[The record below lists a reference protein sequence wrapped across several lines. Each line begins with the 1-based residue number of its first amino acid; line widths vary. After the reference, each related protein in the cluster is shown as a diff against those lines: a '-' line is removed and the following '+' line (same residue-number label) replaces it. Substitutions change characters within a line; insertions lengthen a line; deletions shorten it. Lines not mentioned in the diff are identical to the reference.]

1 MGNNNNNNK
10 MMMKTNNRDNA
21 KSPDAERRELA
32 NKLRPGKGTNKD
44 RTEKNTRAR
53 MGNNSNNN
61 NKMMMKTNNRD
72 NAKSPDAERRELANK
87 LRPGKSTNKDR
98 TEKSTRARMGN
109 NSDNKM
115 RMNTN
120 NKNRLV

>member
-1 MGNNNNNNK
+1 MGNNNGTK
-10 MMMKTNNRDNA
+10 MRMETNNRD
-21 KSPDAERRELA
+21 
-32 NKLRPGKGTNKD
+32 T
-44 RTEKNTRAR
+44 
-53 MGNNSNNN
+53 
-61 NKMMMKTNNRD
+61 
-72 NAKSPDAERRELANK
+72 AKSPDAERRELANK

>member
-1 MGNNNNNNK
+1 LTHEIRGQ
-10 MMMKTNNRDNA
+10 
-21 KSPDAERRELA
+21 LA
-32 NKLRPGKGTNKD
+32 NHD
-44 RTEKNTRAR
+44 RSEKNTRAR
-53 MGNNSNNN
+53 MGNNNNN